1 MSKAYS
7 LEVLKEVSRW
17 QDAGSTLI
25 FSKSATSPTKVIDR
39 QQEKNWLKKDWQI
52 DIGKFLCFYNRLG
65 PDDTEFHLSWLIQPA
80 RWYKAKNQKIFE
92 AIWTMNMV
100 VVDISENVIYTYLHS
115 LSSNKSSAYIIF
127 QSLKIW
133 RNVKNVY
140 SIAGFI
146 KIYSFLFNI

>member
-52 DIGKFLCFYNRLG
+52 DIGKFLYFYNRLG

-100 VVDISENVIYTYLHS
+100 IVDISENVIYIYTVYL
-115 LSSNKSSAYIIF
+115 L
-127 QSLKIW
+127 
-133 RNVKNVY
+133 
-140 SIAGFI
+140 I
-146 KIYSFLFNI
+146 KVVHT